1 MKFNNRSMALV
12 GIPDLPDTAFQH
24 NGDRKI
30 KPQGGGGGGP
40 TQSTSYNTNIPEY
53 AQPYVEQMLGATQK
67 QIFSGTS
74 SGNGQFTPT
83 GFNPYT
89 PYGSTYNRDASG
101 APLKDSSGNIMFTNT
116 AQQQAEAAVA
126 PMSYGQQAAISDLN
140 QYISPQQTTAASQMA
155 SDLAGRSAASGYYS
169 PMQAERFQLGK
180 PQQVRTDSFT
190 QPGVS
195 QGYMSPYMQN
205 VVNAQQREARR
216 AGEIQRN
223 QNQAQAVNAGAFGG
237 SRQAIMEAERQRNMA
252 TQLGDIQ
259 AQGLQNA
266 YQQGQGQFNTE
277 QNAYLQAQQANQNAN
292 MQTGIQNLQAQQAAQ
307 AAQEQS
313 RQFGANLGLQ
323 GYGQALQGANLVGQM
338 GQQQYGQDMGRIQ
351 AMSDLGAKEQAQQ
364 QAIINQQIQNY
375 ATQQQYP
382 FMQLGIMSNMLR
394 GLPMQAGTTSMYQA
408 QPMGVQQALGMAGAL
423 NSLGKAPGNKKG
435 GIIKMAS
442 GGIASGV
449 DPYELPGMAKRLS
462 DQQLQQKLSDQ
473 QSDPETKG
481 IMQAES
487 QRRANTRKG
496 VMAAAGG
503 GMIAFAE
510 GSKEAIDDTNPFK
523 DNPYP
528 IREDIGKEKKPVTPT
543 EKTKKKAEASAPKA
557 KDMYTEYDEAI
568 KAAEEGSFSETKK
581 QLAERE
587 KALPTLQAE
596 ADKSIAT
603 RVADMRQMNKDLGIE
618 DKFTAPLRKSFEEQI
633 ANSANESKEQ
643 ARLRQAQAW
652 AVFGSTPGPLLKVGL
667 QALSGY
673 IDDTI
678 ADGEKRKKM
687 QNELK
692 KALYDL
698 DRSSYLESTGMV
710 KEAREHHLN
719 SFNTVNKLRD
729 QIADDR
735 RSLEQTE
742 LNRKIEAAKSR
753 LTAKEKMEEKRIAA
767 GTRGDTKDAALT
779 TRQIQIAESLRSQ
792 FENRNKAAIERINQT
807 LSMAPEGKIA
817 DAARDELAEINRK
830 RDQLDARIAKEL
842 TRVPG
847 LAPEEAAP
855 SKTSGASIA
864 AGQVVD
870 GYKFKGGDPNT
881 KSNWEKVK

>member
-1 MKFNNRSMALV
+1 MIIRNKFNGYINGNNRLY
-12 GIPDLPDTAFQH
+12 P
-24 NGDRKI
+24 
-30 KPQGGGGGGP
+30 GGGGGP

-53 AQPYVEQMLGATQK
+53 ARPYVEQMLGSTQK
-67 QIFSGTS
+67 QIFTGTGSGKD
-74 SGNGQFTPT
+74 FKPT

-89 PYGSTYNRDASG
+89 PYGSTYEKDETG
-101 APLKDSSGNIMFTNT
+101 APLKDASGNIMYTNT
-116 AQQQAEAAVA
+116 ARQQAQAAVA
-126 PMSYGQQAAISDLN
+126 PQTYGQQAATFDINNYRNPN
-140 QYISPQQTTAASQMA
+140 QTSAASQMTA
-155 SDLAGRSAASGYYS
+155 DLAGRSAASGYYS
-169 PMQAERFQLGK
+169 PLQAERFQLGA

-205 VVNAQQREARR
+205 VVNSQQREARR

-237 SRQAIMEAERQRNMA
+237 SRQAIMEAERQRNLG

-266 YQQGQGQFNTE
+266 YQQGMGQFNAE
-277 QNAYLQAQQANQNAN
+277 QNAYLQAQQANQQAN

-307 AAQEQS
+307 QAQEQS

-323 GYGQALQGANLVGQM
+323 GYGQAMQGAAQLGQL
-338 GQQQYGQDMGRIQ
+338 GQQQYGQEMGRIQ
-351 AMSDLGAKEQAQQ
+351 AMADMGAKEQAQE

-382 FMQLGIMSNMLR
+382 YMQLGIMSNMLR
-394 GLPMQAGTTSMYQA
+394 GLPMQAGTTNMYQA
-408 QPMGVQQALGMAGAL
+408 QPMGVQQAVGMAGAL
-423 NSLGKAPGNKKG
+423 SNLGKGVKEG
-435 GIIKMAS
+435 GVIKMAA

-449 DPYELPGMAKRLS
+449 DPYQLPGMARRLS
-462 DQQLQQKLSDQ
+462 DPQLQQKLSDQ
-473 QSDPETKG
+473 QTDPETMG

-487 QRRANTRKG
+487 QRRSNTRNA
-496 VMAAAGG
+496 VMAAGG

-510 GSKEAIDDTNPFK
+510 GSKKAINEIDRKDTAWADTGEA
-523 DNPYP
+523 
-528 IREDIGKEKKPVTPT
+528 KPVTPT
-543 EKTKKKAEASAPKA
+543 EKTKKRAEAATPKA
-557 KDMYTEYDEAI
+557 KDMYSEYDESI
-568 KAAEEGSFSETKK
+568 KAAQEGAFPETKK
-581 QLAERE
+581 QLVERE
-587 KALPTLQAE
+587 KTLPTLQAE

-618 DKFTAPLRKSFEEQI
+618 DKFTKPLRDSFEKQI
-633 ANSANESKEQ
+633 AASLDESKEQ
-643 ARLRQAQAW
+643 SRLRQAQAW

-692 KALYDL
+692 KSLYEL

-710 KEAREHHLN
+710 KEGREHHLN
-719 SFNTVNKLRD
+719 AFNMVNKLRD

-735 RSLEQTE
+735 RALETKDYE
-742 LNRKIEAAKSR
+742 FKKGAAETK
-753 LTAKEKMEEKRIAA
+753 LKQKTDIEEKRIARA
-767 GTRGDTKDAALT
+767 GAGNSKDEQLYL
-779 TRQIQIAESLRSQ
+779 RSVQGAESLRSQ

-807 LSMAPEGKIA
+807 LSLVPEGKAA
-817 DAARDELAEINRK
+817 DAARAELAEINKK
-830 RDQLDARIAKEL
+830 RDKLEERIAREYP
-842 TRVPG
+842 RVPS
-847 LAPEEAAP
+847 LKSTEPAAP
-855 SKTSGASIA
+855 SAGGGNSVTTADGKTYTFPNAEAAQKFKTA
-864 AGQVVD
+864 AGI
-870 GYKFKGGDPNT
+870 K
-881 KSNWEKVK
+881 